1 MSSYRYVNSN
11 LHTAINVL
19 KMFFFFWCC
28 CRAPFIYI
36 YFFFF
41 ALSSDANDSDFRPP
55 CELQFKIRQNA
66 QLKKSTKKKKT
77 FALWQRRGTA
87 SREKNTH
94 THPLFR
100 KESVTKPRT
109 IKGGGGEE
117 GVGNERIHRVD
128 CNFTRTAILNEIKI
142 VCTFQS
148 AVGYKKEECVKND
161 GQQPFNKRKNHG
173 IHLARPS
180 PVDHVASRRS
190 RHLCKNKISLS
201 MVSH

>member
-19 KMFFFFWCC
+19 KMFFSSGAAA
-28 CRAPFIYI
+28 APFIYI
-36 YFFFF
+36 FFFFF
-41 ALSSDANDSDFRPP
+41 AISSDANDSDFRPP

-66 QLKKSTKKKKT
+66 QLKKTAPKKKNFRFVAKKRYRL
-77 FALWQRRGTA
+77 AR
-87 SREKNTH
+87 KKHTH
-94 THPLFR
+94 THCLEKSR
-100 KESVTKPRT
+100 SRNRGLLK
-109 IKGGGGEE
+109 E

-161 GQQPFNKRKNHG
+161 GQQPFNKRK
-173 IHLARPS
+173 IMES
-180 PVDHVASRRS
+180 
-190 RHLCKNKISLS
+190 I
-201 MVSH
+201 